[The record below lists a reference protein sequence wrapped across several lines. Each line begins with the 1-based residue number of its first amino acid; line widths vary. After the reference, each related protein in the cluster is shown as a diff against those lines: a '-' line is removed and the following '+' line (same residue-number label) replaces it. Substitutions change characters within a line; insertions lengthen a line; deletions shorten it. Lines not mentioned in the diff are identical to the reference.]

1 MNSQNINTQ
10 YKYHG
15 MWPVAPTPFHD
26 NGEVDYEGM
35 ERVLDCI
42 VDQQVQGICILANY
56 SEQFL
61 LSDDE
66 RDKLT
71 KLCMKKI
78 DGRVKTIVTVS
89 HFATD
94 IVKPRAELAKSLGAD
109 IIMMMPPYHGALLK
123 GNDVQIYEQFDEI
136 SKVGI
141 PIMIQDAPLSGIELS
156 VPLLTKMINEIEYL
170 TCFKIESA
178 QAASKIRA
186 LIKNCESKL
195 DAPFDGEESITL
207 YADLEA
213 GISGSMSSA
222 LLTEKIAP
230 VIDYFLNNEKEK
242 AEDAYNYILPLINFE
257 NRQCGFRGTK
267 TVMKEGGVIKSD
279 FCRHP
284 IKPLDAETK
293 KLLFNFA
300 KKYDL
305 LTYKWGK

>member
-1 MNSQNINTQ
+1 MNNK
-10 YKYHG
+10 YKYQG
-15 MWPVAPTPFHD
+15 MWPVAPTPFHE

-35 ERVLDCI
+35 DRVIDCM
-42 VDQQVQGICILANY
+42 VDQKVEGICILANY

-61 LSDDE
+61 ISDEE
-66 RDKLT
+66 REKLT

-78 DGRVKTIVTVS
+78 DGKVKTIVTVS

-94 IVKPRAELAKSLGAD
+94 IVRPRAELAKSLGAD

-123 GNDVQIYEQFDEI
+123 GNPDQIFEQFNEI

-156 VPLLTKMINEIEYL
+156 VPLLTKMITEIEHL

-178 QAASKIRA
+178 NAASKIRA
-186 LIKNCESKL
+186 LIKNCSQKL

-222 LLTEKIAP
+222 LLPEKIAP
-230 VIDYFLNNEKEK
+230 VIDHFWNNEKDK
-242 AEDAYNYILPLINFE
+242 AEEVYNSILPLINFE
-257 NRQCGFRGTK
+257 NRQCGFRATK

-279 FCRHP
+279 FCRDP
-284 IKPLDAETK
+284 IKPLDLDTK
-293 KLLFNFA
+293 NLLLNFA
-300 KKYDL
+300 KRYDL

>member
-1 MNSQNINTQ
+1 MISK
-10 YKYHG
+10 YKYFG

-26 NGEVDYEGM
+26 NGEVDYDGM
-35 ERVLDCI
+35 ERVLDCM
-42 VDQQVQGICILANY
+42 VDQKVQGICILANY

-66 RDKLT
+66 REKLT
-71 KLCMKKI
+71 RLCMKKI

-94 IVKPRAELAKSLGAD
+94 IVRPRAELAKSLGAD

-123 GNDVQIYEQFDEI
+123 GNPDQIFEQFNEI
-136 SKVGI
+136 SEVGI
-141 PIMIQDAPLSGIELS
+141 PIMIQDAPLSGIDLS
-156 VPLLTKMINEIEYL
+156 VPLLTKMINEIENL
-170 TCFKIESA
+170 TCFKIESP

-186 LIKNCESKL
+186 LINNCSERL

-222 LLTEKIAP
+222 LLPEKIAP
-230 VIDYFLNNEKEK
+230 VIDHFWNNKKDK
-242 AEDAYNYILPLINFE
+242 AEQVYNNILPLINFE
-257 NRQCGFRGTK
+257 NRQCGFRATK

-279 FCRHP
+279 FCRDP
-284 IKPLDAETK
+284 IKPLDPDTK
-293 KLLFNFA
+293 KLLLNFA

>member
-1 MNSQNINTQ
+1 MNSKSINTQ
-10 YKYHG
+10 YKYYG

-35 ERVLDCI
+35 ERVIDCM

-61 LSDDE
+61 LSDNE
-66 RDKLT
+66 REKLT

-78 DGRVKTIVTVS
+78 DGRVKSIITVS

-94 IVKPRAELAKSLGAD
+94 IVKTRAQLAKSLDAD
-109 IIMMMPPYHGALLK
+109 IIMCLPPYHGQLK
-123 GNDVQIYEQFDEI
+123 ANEAQIFEQFDEI
-136 SKVGI
+136 SKIKI
-141 PIMIQDAPLSGIELS
+141 PIMVQDAPLSGIELT
-156 VPLLTKMINEIEYL
+156 VQLLTKMIQEIEYL
-170 TCFKIESA
+170 TCFKIESP
-178 QAASKIRA
+178 QAASKIKA

-195 DAPFDGEESITL
+195 EGPFDGEESITV
-207 YADLEA
+207 YSDLES

-222 LLTEKIAP
+222 LLPEKIAP
-230 VIDYFLNNEKEK
+230 VIEHYLNGNKEK
-242 AEDAYNYILPLINFE
+242 AEEIYNHILPLINFE

-284 IKPLDAETK
+284 IKPLDTETR

-305 LTYKWGK
+305 LTYKWGR

>member
-1 MNSQNINTQ
+1 M
-10 YKYHG
+10 
-15 MWPVAPTPFHD
+15 
-26 NGEVDYEGM
+26 
-35 ERVLDCI
+35 CI
-42 VDQQVQGICILANY
+42 
-56 SEQFL
+56 
-61 LSDDE
+61 
-66 RDKLT
+66 RD
-71 KLCMKKI
+71 
-78 DGRVKTIVTVS
+78 S
-89 HFATD
+89 
-94 IVKPRAELAKSLGAD
+94 
-109 IIMMMPPYHGALLK
+109 YHGALLK

-136 SKVGI
+136 SKVRI
-141 PIMIQDAPLSGIELS
+141 PIMIQDAPLSGIELA

-242 AEDAYNYILPLINFE
+242 SEDAYNYILPLINFE

>member
-1 MNSQNINTQ
+1 MISK
-10 YKYHG
+10 YKYFG

-26 NGEVDYEGM
+26 NGEVDYDGM
-35 ERVLDCI
+35 KRVLDCM
-42 VDQQVQGICILANY
+42 VDQKVQGICILANY

-66 RDKLT
+66 REKLT
-71 KLCMKKI
+71 RLCMKKI

-94 IVKPRAELAKSLGAD
+94 IVRPRAELAKSLGAD

-123 GNDVQIYEQFDEI
+123 GNPDQIFEQFNEI
-136 SKVGI
+136 SEVGI
-141 PIMIQDAPLSGIELS
+141 PIMIQDAPLSGIDLS
-156 VPLLTKMINEIEYL
+156 VPLLTKMINEIENL

-186 LIKNCESKL
+186 LINNCSERL

-222 LLTEKIAP
+222 LLPEKIAP
-230 VIDYFLNNEKEK
+230 VIDHFWNNKKDK
-242 AEDAYNYILPLINFE
+242 AEQVYNNILPLINFE
-257 NRQCGFRGTK
+257 NRQCGFRATK

-279 FCRHP
+279 FCRDP
-284 IKPLDAETK
+284 IKPLDPDTK
-293 KLLFNFA
+293 NLLLNFA
-300 KKYDL
+300 KRYDL

>member
-1 MNSQNINTQ
+1 MNSENLKSK
-10 YKYHG
+10 YKYYG
-15 MWPVAPTPFHD
+15 MWPVAPTPFHE
-26 NGEVDYEGM
+26 NGDVDYEGT
-35 ERVLDCI
+35 ERVIDCM
-42 VDQQVQGICILANY
+42 VDQKVEGICILANY

-66 RDKLT
+66 REKLT

-94 IVKPRAELAKSLGAD
+94 IVRPRAQLAKSLGAD

-123 GNDVQIYEQFDEI
+123 GNSDQIFDQFNEI

-141 PIMIQDAPLSGIELS
+141 PIMIQDAPLSGIELT
-156 VPLLTKMINEIEYL
+156 VPLLTKMINEIEQL

-186 LIKNCESKL
+186 LIKNCSSKL

-222 LLTEKIAP
+222 LLPEKIAP
-230 VIDYFLNNEKEK
+230 VIDHFWNDEKEK
-242 AEDAYNYILPLINFE
+242 AEEIYNNILPLINFE
-257 NRQCGFRGTK
+257 NRQCGFRATK

-279 FCRHP
+279 FCRDP
-284 IKPLDAETK
+284 IKPLDQDTK
-293 KLLFNFA
+293 NLLLNFA
-300 KKYDL
+300 KRYDL
-305 LTYKWGK
+305 VSYKWG

>member
-1 MNSQNINTQ
+1 MSTK
-10 YKYHG
+10 YKYYG

-35 ERVLDCI
+35 ERVLDCMI
-42 VDQQVQGICILANY
+42 DQKVQGICILANY

-66 RDKLT
+66 REKLT
-71 KLCMKKI
+71 KLCMNKI

-94 IVKPRAELAKSLGAD
+94 IVRPRAELAKSLGAD

-123 GNDVQIYEQFDEI
+123 GNVDQIFEQFDEI

-156 VPLLTKMINEIEYL
+156 VPLLTKMINEIEQL

-178 QAASKIRA
+178 NAASKIRA
-186 LIKNCESKL
+186 LIKNCSSRL

-222 LLTEKIAP
+222 LLPEKIAP
-230 VIDYFLNNEKEK
+230 VIDHFWNNEKDKSE
-242 AEDAYNYILPLINFE
+242 EIYNNILPLINFE
-257 NRQCGFRGTK
+257 NRKCGFRATK
-267 TVMKEGGVIKSD
+267 TVMKEGGIIKSD
-279 FCRHP
+279 FCRDP
-284 IKPLDAETK
+284 IKPLDQDTK
-293 KLLFNFA
+293 NLLLNFA
-300 KKYDL
+300 KRYDL

>member
-1 MNSQNINTQ
+1 MNK
-10 YKYHG
+10 YKYNG
-15 MWPVAPTPFHD
+15 MWPVAPTPFHE

-35 ERVLDCI
+35 NRVIDCM
-42 VDQQVQGICILANY
+42 VDQKVEGICILANY

-61 LSDDE
+61 ISDEE
-66 RDKLT
+66 REKLT

-94 IVKPRAELAKSLGAD
+94 IVLPRAELAKSLGAD

-123 GNDVQIYEQFDEI
+123 GNPDQIFEQFNEI

-141 PIMIQDAPLSGIELS
+141 PIMIQDAPLSGIDLS
-156 VPLLTKMINEIEYL
+156 VPLLTKMINEIENL
-170 TCFKIESA
+170 TCFKIEIA
-178 QAASKIRA
+178 NAALKIKA
-186 LIKNCESKL
+186 LIKNCSERL

-222 LLTEKIAP
+222 LLPEKIAP
-230 VIDYFLNNEKEK
+230 VIDYFWNDEKEK
-242 AEDAYNYILPLINFE
+242 AEEIYNNILPLINFE
-257 NRQCGFRGTK
+257 NRQCGFRATK

-279 FCRHP
+279 FCRDP
-284 IKPLDAETK
+284 IKPLDQDTK
-293 KLLFNFA
+293 NLLLNFA
-300 KKYDL
+300 KRYDL

>member
-1 MNSQNINTQ
+1 MNNK

-15 MWPVAPTPFHD
+15 MGPVAPTPFHE

-35 ERVLDCI
+35 DRVIDCM
-42 VDQQVQGICILANY
+42 VDQKVEGICILANY

-61 LSDDE
+61 ISDEE
-66 RDKLT
+66 REKLT

-94 IVKPRAELAKSLGAD
+94 IVRPRAELAKSLGAD

-123 GNDVQIYEQFDEI
+123 GNPDQIFEQFNEI

-178 QAASKIRA
+178 NAASKIRA
-186 LIKNCESKL
+186 LIKNCSSRL

-222 LLTEKIAP
+222 LLPEKIAP
-230 VIDYFLNNEKEK
+230 VIDHFWNNEKDK
-242 AEDAYNYILPLINFE
+242 AEEVYNGILPLINFE
-257 NRQCGFRGTK
+257 NRQCGFRATK

-279 FCRHP
+279 FCRDP
-284 IKPLDAETK
+284 IKPLDQDTK
-293 KLLFNFA
+293 NLLLNFA
-300 KKYDL
+300 KRYDL

>member
-1 MNSQNINTQ
+1 MKNN

-35 ERVLDCI
+35 ERVLDCM

-66 RDKLT
+66 REKLT

-78 DGRVKTIVTVS
+78 DGRVKTIVTIS

-94 IVKPRAELAKSLGAD
+94 IVKSRAELAKSLGAD
-109 IIMMMPPYHGALLK
+109 ILMALPPYNGQLR
-123 GNDVQIYEQFDEI
+123 GNETQVYEQFEEI
-136 SKVGI
+136 SKVEV
-141 PIMIQDAPLSGIELS
+141 PIMIQDAPLSGIELT

-170 TCFKIESA
+170 TCFKIESP
-178 QAASKIRA
+178 QAASKIKS
-186 LIKNCESKL
+186 LINNCKSRLEG
-195 DAPFDGEESITL
+195 PFDGEESITVFS
-207 YADLEA
+207 DLQA

-222 LLTEKIAP
+222 LLPEKIAP
-230 VIDYFLNNEKEK
+230 VIEHYLNDEKDK
-242 AEDAYNYILPLINFE
+242 AEEIYNQILPLINFE

-279 FCRHP
+279 FCRHH
-284 IKPLDAETK
+284 IKPLDQDTRN
-293 KLLFNFA
+293 LLINFA
-300 KKYDL
+300 KNYDL
-305 LTYKWGK
+305 LSLNWGK

>member
-1 MNSQNINTQ
+1 MNSENLKSK

-15 MWPVAPTPFHD
+15 MWPVAPTPFYD
-26 NGEVDYEGM
+26 SGEVDYEGM
-35 ERVLDCI
+35 ERVLDCM
-42 VDQQVQGICILANY
+42 VDQKVEGICILANY

-61 LSDDE
+61 LSDEE
-66 RDKLT
+66 REKLT

-94 IVKPRAELAKSLGAD
+94 IVRPRAELAKSLGAD

-123 GNDVQIYEQFDEI
+123 GNPDQIFEQFNEI

-141 PIMIQDAPLSGIELS
+141 RIMIQDAPLSGIELS

-186 LIKNCESKL
+186 LIKNCSERL

-222 LLTEKIAP
+222 LLPEKIAP
-230 VIDYFLNNEKEK
+230 VIEHFWNDEKEK
-242 AEDAYNYILPLINFE
+242 AEEIYNNILPLINFE
-257 NRQCGFRGTK
+257 NRQCGFRATK

-279 FCRHP
+279 FCRDP
-284 IKPLDAETK
+284 IKPLDQDTK
-293 KLLFNFA
+293 NLLLNFA

-305 LTYKWGK
+305 VSYKWG

>member
-1 MNSQNINTQ
+1 MKEWN
-10 YKYHG
+10 
-15 MWPVAPTPFHD
+15 
-26 NGEVDYEGM
+26 
-35 ERVLDCI
+35 RVIDCM
-42 VDQQVQGICILANY
+42 VDQKVEGICILANY

-61 LSDDE
+61 ISDEE
-66 RDKLT
+66 REKLT

-94 IVKPRAELAKSLGAD
+94 IVRPRAELAKSLGAD

-123 GNDVQIYEQFDEI
+123 GNPDQIFEQFNEI

-178 QAASKIRA
+178 NAASKIRA
-186 LIKNCESKL
+186 LIKNCSSRL

-222 LLTEKIAP
+222 LLPLLPEKIAP
-230 VIDYFLNNEKEK
+230 VIDHFWNNEKDK
-242 AEDAYNYILPLINFE
+242 AEEVYNSILPLINFE
-257 NRQCGFRGTK
+257 NRQCGFRATK

-279 FCRHP
+279 FCRDP
-284 IKPLDAETK
+284 IKPLDQDTK
-293 KLLFNFA
+293 NLLLNFA
-300 KKYDL
+300 KRYDL

>member
-1 MNSQNINTQ
+1 MNNK

-15 MWPVAPTPFHD
+15 MWPVAPTPFHES
-26 NGEVDYEGM
+26 GEVDYEGM
-35 ERVLDCI
+35 DRVIDCM
-42 VDQQVQGICILANY
+42 VDQKVEGICILANY

-61 LSDDE
+61 ISDEE
-66 RDKLT
+66 REKLT

-94 IVKPRAELAKSLGAD
+94 IVRPRAELAKSLGAD

-123 GNDVQIYEQFDEI
+123 GNPDQIFEQFNEI
-136 SKVGI
+136 SKVKI

-178 QAASKIRA
+178 NAASKIRA
-186 LIKNCESKL
+186 LIKNCSERL

-222 LLTEKIAP
+222 LLPEKIAP
-230 VIDYFLNNEKEK
+230 VIDHFWNNEKDK
-242 AEDAYNYILPLINFE
+242 AEQIYNSILPLINFE
-257 NRQCGFRGTK
+257 NRQCGFRATK

-279 FCRHP
+279 FCRDP
-284 IKPLDAETK
+284 IKPLDEDTK
-293 KLLFNFA
+293 NLLLNFA
-300 KKYDL
+300 KRYDL

>member
-1 MNSQNINTQ
+1 MFSK
-10 YKYHG
+10 YKYFG

-26 NGEVDYEGM
+26 NGEVDYDGM
-35 ERVLDCI
+35 ERVLDCM
-42 VDQQVQGICILANY
+42 VDQKVQGICILANY

-66 RDKLT
+66 REKLT
-71 KLCMKKI
+71 RLCMKKI

-94 IVKPRAELAKSLGAD
+94 IVRPRAELAKSLGAD

-123 GNDVQIYEQFDEI
+123 GNPDQIFEQFNDI
-136 SKVGI
+136 SEVGI
-141 PIMIQDAPLSGIELS
+141 PIMIQDAPLSGIDLS
-156 VPLLTKMINEIEYL
+156 VPLLTKMINEIENL

-186 LIKNCESKL
+186 LINNCSERL

-222 LLTEKIAP
+222 LLPEKIAP
-230 VIDYFLNNEKEK
+230 VIDHFWNNKKDK
-242 AEDAYNYILPLINFE
+242 AEQVYNNILPLINFE
-257 NRQCGFRGTK
+257 NRQCGFRATK

-279 FCRHP
+279 FCRDP
-284 IKPLDAETK
+284 IKPLDLDTK
-293 KLLFNFA
+293 KLLLNFA

>member
-1 MNSQNINTQ
+1 MISK
-10 YKYHG
+10 YKYFG

-26 NGEVDYEGM
+26 NGEVDYDGM
-35 ERVLDCI
+35 ERVLDCM
-42 VDQQVQGICILANY
+42 VDQKVQGICILANY

-66 RDKLT
+66 REKLT

-94 IVKPRAELAKSLGAD
+94 IVRPRAELSKSLGAD

-123 GNDVQIYEQFDEI
+123 GNPDQIFEQFNEI

-141 PIMIQDAPLSGIELS
+141 PIMIQDAPLSGIDLS
-156 VPLLTKMINEIEYL
+156 VPLLTKMINEIENL

-186 LIKNCESKL
+186 LINNCSERL

-222 LLTEKIAP
+222 LLPEKIAP
-230 VIDYFLNNEKEK
+230 VIDHFWNNEKDK
-242 AEDAYNYILPLINFE
+242 AEEVYNNILPLINFE
-257 NRQCGFRGTK
+257 NRQCGFRATK

-279 FCRHP
+279 FCRDP
-284 IKPLDAETK
+284 IQPLDQDTK
-293 KLLFNFA
+293 KLLLNFA

>member
-1 MNSQNINTQ
+1 MNVK
-10 YKYHG
+10 YKYYG
-15 MWPVAPTPFHD
+15 MWPVAPTPFHE
-26 NGEVDYEGM
+26 NGNVDYDGM
-35 ERVLDCI
+35 ERVIDCM
-42 VDQQVQGICILANY
+42 VDQKVQGICILANY

-66 RDKLT
+66 REKLT
-71 KLCMKKI
+71 KLCIKKI

-94 IVKPRAELAKSLGAD
+94 IVRPRAELAKSLGAD

-123 GNDVQIYEQFDEI
+123 GNPDQIFEQFNEI

-156 VPLLTKMINEIEYL
+156 VPLLTKMINEIENL

-178 QAASKIRA
+178 NAALKIRA
-186 LIKNCESKL
+186 LIKNCSERL

-222 LLTEKIAP
+222 LLPEKIAP
-230 VIDYFLNNEKEK
+230 VIDHFWNNERDK
-242 AEDAYNYILPLINFE
+242 AEEVYNGILPLINFE
-257 NRQCGFRGTK
+257 NRQCGFRATK

-279 FCRHP
+279 FCRDP
-284 IKPLDAETK
+284 IKPLDLDTK
-293 KLLFNFA
+293 NLLLNFA
-300 KKYDL
+300 KRYDL

>member
-1 MNSQNINTQ
+1 MKNK
-10 YKYHG
+10 YKYQG
-15 MWPVAPTPFHD
+15 MWPVAPTPFHE
-26 NGEVDYEGM
+26 NGDVDYEGM
-35 ERVLDCI
+35 ERILDCM
-42 VDQQVQGICILANY
+42 VDQEIQGICILANF

-61 LSDDE
+61 LSDEE
-66 RDKLT
+66 REKLT
-71 KLCMKKI
+71 KLCIKKI

-89 HFATD
+89 HFATN
-94 IVKPRAELAKSLGAD
+94 IVRHRALLAKSLGAD

-123 GNDVQIYEQFDEI
+123 GNSDQIFEQFNEI
-136 SKVGI
+136 SKVEI

-186 LIKNCESKL
+186 LIKNCSERL

-222 LLTEKIAP
+222 LLPEKIAP
-230 VIDYFLNNEKEK
+230 VIDYFWNNEKEK
-242 AEDAYNYILPLINFE
+242 AEEIYNHILPLINFE
-257 NRQCGFRGTK
+257 NRQCGFRATK

-279 FCRHP
+279 FCRDP
-284 IKPLDAETK
+284 IKPLDQDTK
-293 KLLFNFA
+293 NLLLNFA
-300 KKYDL
+300 KRYDL

>member
-1 MNSQNINTQ
+1 MNK

-15 MWPVAPTPFHD
+15 MWPVAPTPFHE

-35 ERVLDCI
+35 NRVIDCM
-42 VDQQVQGICILANY
+42 VDQKVECICILANY

-66 RDKLT
+66 REKLT

-78 DGRVKTIVTVS
+78 DGRIKTIVTVS

-94 IVKPRAELAKSLGAD
+94 IVRPRAELAKSLGAD

-123 GNDVQIYEQFDEI
+123 GNPDQIFEQFNEI

-178 QAASKIRA
+178 NAASKIRA
-186 LIKNCESKL
+186 LIKNCSSRL

-222 LLTEKIAP
+222 LLPEKIAL
-230 VIDYFLNNEKEK
+230 VIDHFWNNEKDK
-242 AEDAYNYILPLINFE
+242 AEQVYNSILPLINFE
-257 NRQCGFRGTK
+257 NRQCGFRATK

-279 FCRHP
+279 FCRDP
-284 IKPLDAETK
+284 IKPLDQDTK
-293 KLLFNFA
+293 NLLLNFA
-300 KKYDL
+300 KRYDL

>member
-1 MNSQNINTQ
+1 MNSKSINTQ
-10 YKYHG
+10 YKYYG

-35 ERVLDCI
+35 ERVIDCM

-66 RDKLT
+66 REKLT

-78 DGRVKTIVTVS
+78 DGRVKSIITVS

-94 IVKPRAELAKSLGAD
+94 IVKTRAQLAKSLDAD
-109 IIMMMPPYHGALLK
+109 IIMCLPPYHGQLK
-123 GNDVQIYEQFDEI
+123 ANEAQIFEQFDEI
-136 SKVGI
+136 SKIKI
-141 PIMIQDAPLSGIELS
+141 PIMVQDAPLSGIELT
-156 VPLLTKMINEIEYL
+156 VQLLTKMIQEIEYL
-170 TCFKIESA
+170 TCFKIESP
-178 QAASKIRA
+178 QAASKIKA

-195 DAPFDGEESITL
+195 EGPFDGEESITV
-207 YADLEA
+207 YSDLES

-222 LLTEKIAP
+222 LLPEKIAP
-230 VIDYFLNNEKEK
+230 VIEHYLNGNKEK
-242 AEDAYNYILPLINFE
+242 AEEIYNHILPLINFE

-284 IKPLDAETK
+284 IKPLDTETR

-305 LTYKWGK
+305 LTYKWGR

>member
-1 MNSQNINTQ
+1 MVSK
-10 YKYHG
+10 YKFYG

-35 ERVLDCI
+35 ERVLDCM
-42 VDQQVQGICILANY
+42 VDQKVQGICILANY

-66 RDKLT
+66 REKLT

-94 IVKPRAELAKSLGAD
+94 IVRLRAELAKSLGAD
-109 IIMMMPPYHGALLK
+109 IIMMMPPYHGALLR
-123 GNDVQIYEQFDEI
+123 GNADQIFEQFDEI
-136 SKVGI
+136 SKIEI
-141 PIMIQDAPLSGIELS
+141 PIMVQDAPLSGIELS

-178 QAASKIRA
+178 NAASKIRA
-186 LIKNCESKL
+186 LIKNCSSRL

-222 LLTEKIAP
+222 LLPEKIAP
-230 VIDYFLNNEKEK
+230 VIDQFWNNEKDK
-242 AEDAYNYILPLINFE
+242 AEEVYNSILPLINFE
-257 NRQCGFRGTK
+257 NRQCGFRATK

-279 FCRHP
+279 FCRDP
-284 IKPLDAETK
+284 IQPLDLDTK
-293 KLLFNFA
+293 NLLLNFA
-300 KKYDL
+300 KRYDL

>member
-1 MNSQNINTQ
+1 MNNK
-10 YKYHG
+10 YKYQG
-15 MWPVAPTPFHD
+15 MWPVAPTPFHE

-35 ERVLDCI
+35 DRVIDCM
-42 VDQQVQGICILANY
+42 VDQKVEGICILANY
-56 SEQFL
+56 SVQFL
-61 LSDDE
+61 ISDEE
-66 RDKLT
+66 REKLT

-94 IVKPRAELAKSLGAD
+94 IVRPRAELAKSLGAD

-123 GNDVQIYEQFDEI
+123 GNPDQIFEQFNEI

-156 VPLLTKMINEIEYL
+156 VPLLTKMITEIEHL

-178 QAASKIRA
+178 NAASKIRA
-186 LIKNCESKL
+186 LIKNCSEKL

-222 LLTEKIAP
+222 LLPEKIAP
-230 VIDYFLNNEKEK
+230 VIDHFWNNEKDK
-242 AEDAYNYILPLINFE
+242 AEEVYNNILPLINFE
-257 NRQCGFRGTK
+257 NRQCGFRATK

-279 FCRHP
+279 FCRDP
-284 IKPLDAETK
+284 IKPLDLDTK
-293 KLLFNFA
+293 NLLLNFA
-300 KKYDL
+300 KRYDL

>member
-1 MNSQNINTQ
+1 MNSENLKSK

-15 MWPVAPTPFHD
+15 MWPVAPTPFYD
-26 NGEVDYEGM
+26 SGEVDYEGM
-35 ERVLDCI
+35 ERVLDCM
-42 VDQQVQGICILANY
+42 VDQKVEGICILANY

-61 LSDDE
+61 LSDEE
-66 RDKLT
+66 REKLT

-89 HFATD
+89 HFATN
-94 IVKPRAELAKSLGAD
+94 IVRPRAELAKSLGAD

-123 GNDVQIYEQFDEI
+123 GNPDQIFEQFNEI

-178 QAASKIRA
+178 NAASKIRA
-186 LIKNCESKL
+186 LIKNCSSRL

-222 LLTEKIAP
+222 LLPEKIAP
-230 VIDYFLNNEKEK
+230 VIDHFWNNEKDK
-242 AEDAYNYILPLINFE
+242 AEEVYNSILPLINFE
-257 NRQCGFRGTK
+257 NRQCGFRATK

-279 FCRHP
+279 FCRDP
-284 IKPLDAETK
+284 IKPLDLDTK
-293 KLLFNFA
+293 NLLLNFA
-300 KKYDL
+300 KRYDL